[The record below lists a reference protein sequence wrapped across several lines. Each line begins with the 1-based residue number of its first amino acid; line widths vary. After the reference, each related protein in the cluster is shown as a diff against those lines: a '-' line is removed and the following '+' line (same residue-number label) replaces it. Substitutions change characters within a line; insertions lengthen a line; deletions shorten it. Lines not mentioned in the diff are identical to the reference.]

1 MIECEVEP
9 FFYPFMPRQKCLD
22 YVGTIFVTRAF
33 YGWYFMEKYKS
44 QFNKKN
50 LLHKGC
56 ECMLNVRVISL
67 KCISPGGTC
76 RGDLGA
82 EDYRL
87 KGKSF
92 SHRICTKCELGILE
106 DIKHLLMQCPYYTEE
121 RKQLQH
127 SIQLIGT
134 ELSDR
139 IINDPP
145 NYFNTI
151 MGKQPEDT
159 DFQEMIA
166 IWLMTGDHISR
177 LYKRTVI
184 GRV

>member
-1 MIECEVEP
+1 MASLVC
-9 FFYPFMPRQKCLD
+9 D
-22 YVGTIFVTRAF
+22 
-33 YGWYFMEKYKS
+33 S
-44 QFNKKN
+44 S
-50 LLHKGC
+50 LLKT
-56 ECMLNVRVISL
+56 S
-67 KCISPGGTC
+67 
-76 RGDLGA
+76 
-82 EDYRL
+82 DYRL
-87 KGKSF
+87 KGKSI

-121 RKQLQH
+121 RAQLQN

-139 IINDPP
+139 IINDPL

-151 MGKQPEDT
+151 MGKQPEGT
-159 DFQEMIA
+159 DFREMIT
-166 IWLMTGDHISR
+166 IWLMTGEHISR